1 VISADTLMDVVI
13 VGSLLTLVGN
23 IGIFVVFWRRI
34 AAEFSHARRKGAA
47 RRHGAGAK
55 VLIDSGDGT
64 LVPLDDASKTAVHAA
79 MTALE
84 QRLRA

>member
-1 VISADTLMDVVI
+1 MISADTLMDVVI

-23 IGIFVVFWRRI
+23 IGILAVFWKRI
-34 AAEFSHARRKGAA
+34 AAEFDHARRKGAA
-47 RRHGAGAK
+47 RSHGVGAK
-55 VLIDSGDGT
+55 VLIDSGDGRP
-64 LVPLDDASKTAVHAA
+64 VPLDKASKAAVHAA